1 MEEARGEEEELTKG
15 GKTVTRWLYFCAT
28 FLLLLFSLPSSPGR
42 GREGRK
48 GGTKRGGRGGER
60 EGVGEIGGE

>member
-1 MEEARGEEEELTKG
+1 MEEARGEEEEELRKG

-28 FLLLLFSLPSSPGR
+28 FLLPLFSLPSREG

-48 GGTKRGGRGGER
+48 GGTKGGGRGGER
-60 EGVGEIGGE
+60 GGGGEIGGE